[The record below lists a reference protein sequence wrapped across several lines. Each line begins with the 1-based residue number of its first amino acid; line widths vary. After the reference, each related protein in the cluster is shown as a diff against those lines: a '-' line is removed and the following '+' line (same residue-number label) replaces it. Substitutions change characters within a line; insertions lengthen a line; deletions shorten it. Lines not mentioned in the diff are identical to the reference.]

1 MSITGARR
9 IDAIAILCIGVITFI
24 MLDGGAVW
32 NTELRSV
39 EVGISI
45 ATVIIAFNAGTLLV
59 TEPYYV

>member
-1 MSITGARR
+1 
-9 IDAIAILCIGVITFI
+9 